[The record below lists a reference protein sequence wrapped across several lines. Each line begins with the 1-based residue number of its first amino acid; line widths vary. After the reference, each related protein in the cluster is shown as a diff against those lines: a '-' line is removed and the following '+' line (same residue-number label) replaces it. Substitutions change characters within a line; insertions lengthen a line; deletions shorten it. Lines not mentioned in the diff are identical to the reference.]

1 MTSQVIFKIDTK
13 IKEKAMKRAK
23 AEGVPF
29 ASFLKMATEKYAEG
43 ELGIELVMEVLP
55 QKMRSL
61 ERESRLLDKGK
72 GCRFASLK
80 DAQAFID
87 SM

>member
-43 ELGIELVMEVLP
+43 ELGVGLVMEILP
-55 QKMRSL
+55 QKMKLL

-72 GCRFASLK
+72 GRHFTSLK

-87 SM
+87 NI

>member
-13 IKEKAMKRAK
+13 VKEKAMKRAK

-43 ELGIELVMEVLP
+43 ELGIELVMEILP
-55 QKMRSL
+55 QKMKLL

-72 GCRFASLK
+72 GRRFASLK

-87 SM
+87 KL

>member
-43 ELGIELVMEVLP
+43 ELGIELVMEILP
-55 QKMRSL
+55 QKMKL
-61 ERESRLLDKGK
+61 LKQESRLLDGGK
-72 GCRFASLK
+72 GRRFTSLK

-87 SM
+87 NI

>member
-13 IKEKAMKRAK
+13 VKEKAMKRAK

-43 ELGIELVMEVLP
+43 ELGIELVMEILP
-55 QKMRSL
+55 QKMKLL

-72 GCRFASLK
+72 GRRFASLK

>member
-43 ELGIELVMEVLP
+43 EMGIELVMEILP
-55 QKMRSL
+55 QKMKLL

-72 GCRFASLK
+72 GRRFASLK

-87 SM
+87 KL

>member
-23 AEGVPF
+23 AGGVPF

-55 QKMRSL
+55 QKMKLL

-72 GCRFASLK
+72 GRRFASLK

-87 SM
+87 KL